1 MPHSAYDI
9 RRARVHA
16 IVRQGVKQLLTSEG
30 YSVVAEAADGREAV
44 RLAQEHCPD
53 IAVLDL
59 GMPLL
64 NGVDA
69 ARQILKVSPSTK
81 PILLTFKK
89 EAPYVL
95 EAFRAGAKGYVL
107 KTHGASELF
116 EAIRKVA
123 CGTAYISPD
132 LAEIVPQ
139 ILNTGSAEDPLTP
152 REREG
157 LQLIA
162 EGQTTKEGATILGLS
177 FNTAESHRNRIMKKL
192 NVHETAGLV
201 RYAIRQGL
209 TSA

>member
-1 MPHSAYDI
+1 MPLRLLLAEDHL
-9 RRARVHA
+9 

-44 RLAQEHCPD
+44 RLAREHCPD

-69 ARQILKVSPSTK
+69 ARQILKVSPRTK

-107 KTHGASELF
+107 KIGRAS
-116 EAIRKVA
+116 
-123 CGTAYISPD
+123 C
-132 LAEIVPQ
+132 
-139 ILNTGSAEDPLTP
+139 
-152 REREG
+152 RER
-157 LQLIA
+157 
-162 EGQTTKEGATILGLS
+162 
-177 FNTAESHRNRIMKKL
+177 
-192 NVHETAGLV
+192 V
-201 RYAIRQGL
+201 
-209 TSA
+209 

>member
-1 MPHSAYDI
+1 MPLRILLADDHL
-9 RRARVHA
+9 
-16 IVRQGVKQLLTSEG
+16 IVRQGVKQLLTREG

-44 RLAQEHCPD
+44 RLAREHCPD

-59 GMPLL
+59 GMTLL

-69 ARQILKVSPSTK
+69 ARQILKVSPNTK

-123 CGTAYISPD
+123 
-132 LAEIVPQ
+132 
-139 ILNTGSAEDPLTP
+139 
-152 REREG
+152 
-157 LQLIA
+157 
-162 EGQTTKEGATILGLS
+162 
-177 FNTAESHRNRIMKKL
+177 
-192 NVHETAGLV
+192 
-201 RYAIRQGL
+201 
-209 TSA
+209 

>member
-1 MPHSAYDI
+1 MPLRILLAEDHL
-9 RRARVHA
+9 

-44 RLAQEHCPD
+44 RLAREHCPD

-69 ARQILKVSPSTK
+69 ARQILKVSPRTK

-107 KTHGASELF
+107 KTHRASELF
-116 EAIRKVA
+116 EPNRKGSS
-123 CGTAYISPD
+123 GTADISAD

-139 ILNTGSAEDPLTP
+139 ILHADYAEDPLP
-152 REREG
+152 PAEREA

-162 EGQTTKEGATILGLS
+162 EVQ
-177 FNTAESHRNRIMKKL
+177 
-192 NVHETAGLV
+192 
-201 RYAIRQGL
+201 
-209 TSA
+209 